1 MASKI
6 KIILLAEYKLP
17 IFVINGS
24 VLVSGDDGHSDPL
37 LQIIL
42 LLYDLK
48 GIL

>member
-24 VLVSGDDGHSDPL
+24 SVTANHSF
-37 LQIIL
+37 
-42 LLYDLK
+42 
-48 GIL
+48 

>member
-24 VLVSGDDGHSDPL
+24 PL

-42 LLYDLK
+42 L
-48 GIL
+48 